1 MIKCCVFDL
10 DGTILDT
17 ISTITYYVNKA
28 LQKFGYGEISEEIC
42 KYFVGNG
49 ARNLI
54 KRTLSHLGID
64 SLEMTERVFTFYDG
78 EYKSSPYYL
87 TDRFSGMA
95 ELLSELRGRGIKL
108 AVVSNKQDAITRE
121 AVSYFYPDTFDA
133 AVGGRDGVP
142 LKPAPDAPLALISEL
157 GFLPSEV
164 AFIGDTAVDVETG
177 INMGAGLVIG
187 VTWGL
192 READELVRADVIA
205 GSPAEILSAIDKKN
219 AK

>member
-28 LQKFGYGEISEEIC
+28 LQKFGYGEISEDSC

-54 KRTLSHLGID
+54 KRTLSHLGVTDAQI
-64 SLEMTERVFTFYDG
+64 TERVFLYYDG

-95 ELLSELRGRGIKL
+95 ELLSELRARGIKL

-164 AFIGDTAVDVETG
+164 AFIGDTSVDVETG
-177 INMGAGLVIG
+177 INMKAGLVIG

-219 AK
+219 VK

>member
-64 SLEMTERVFTFYDG
+64 SLEMTERVFAFYDG

-95 ELLSELRGRGIKL
+95 ELLSELRARGIKL

-164 AFIGDTAVDVETG
+164 AFIGDTAVDVDTG
-177 INMGAGLVIG
+177 INMKAGLVIG